1 MTNAVIGALRVVL
14 GMDTAQFENDAAA
27 AKAKAKALGS
37 ALQTG
42 LTVAA
47 AAATAAAGA
56 IGYAMTSSINQADE
70 MSKAAA
76 KVGVPIEELSRLKY
90 AADLSGVS
98 FEQLQATLAKTSKV
112 MNEAKNGSVG
122 AVDTFNA
129 LGVAFADAD
138 GTLRPVSDVM
148 KDVADKFAVMPD
160 GAEKTALAMELMGKS
175 GAGMIPMLNGGAE
188 ALAAL
193 MGEADAFGQVFTAEM
208 GANAE
213 AFNDNISRLQGA
225 LGAMAAALAAGAL
238 PYLAEF
244 SGYLVELAGYFRS
257 LSPEVQSFVAV
268 AGALTVALTA
278 VLVPL
283 GMAVIAIGAIGA
295 PVLAAV
301 AGVTALAAAGAY
313 LYTHWDQIRE
323 QFPVVATVI
332 DTAIQVIKLSLS
344 GILENARLMATG
356 IVQLL
361 SGDFSGAWQSAQELV
376 HNFWSTLGSIA
387 DAILP
392 GFTEGL
398 RSLAQIALQVA
409 SDIAAAFAALPG
421 KMLEIGG
428 QIIDGLWQGIQGKW
442 AELKDGVT
450 GIASGI
456 KDSFT
461 GFFDINSPS
470 RVMAEVGTDIMAG
483 LNEGLAGGTGS
494 VVASAQTAA
503 QGINGALGG
512 IQDFGTSISGSIDSA
527 FSSLGS
533 GLAEVIKGTKSWKD
547 LLSEVLSQLASS
559 ALQSMFGGMSGGGG
573 GVGGFFTSLLGG
585 LFGFANGGQF
595 QVGGA
600 GGVDSQ
606 LVAFK
611 ASPNETVSI
620 TKPGQGRGGT
630 NVYAP
635 VIDARGADQAAIAR
649 LQRQMDEQYRNF
661 GKMVDAR
668 NGVREKRGTR
678 G

>member
-56 IGYAMTSSINQADE
+56 IGVAMTSSINQADE

-98 FEQLQATLAKTSKV
+98 FEQLQVTLAKTSKV
-112 MNEAKNGSVG
+112 MNEAKNGSAG
-122 AVDTFNA
+122 AVDTFDA
-129 LGVAFADAD
+129 LGVAFANAD

-148 KDVADKFAVMPD
+148 KDVADKFAAMPD

-175 GAGMIPMLNGGAE
+175 GASMIPMLNGGAD
-188 ALAAL
+188 ALATL

-225 LGAMAAALAAGAL
+225 LGAMAAALASGAL
-238 PYLAEF
+238 PYLADF

-283 GMAVIAIGAIGA
+283 GMAAVAIGAIGG
-295 PVLAAV
+295 PVVAAV

-323 QFPVVATVI
+323 QFPIVAGVI
-332 DTAIQVIKLSLS
+332 DTAIGVIKVSIS

-361 SGDFSGAWQSAQELV
+361 SGDFSGAWQTAQDLV

-387 DAILP
+387 DTILP
-392 GFTEGL
+392 GFTESL
-398 RSLAQIALQVA
+398 RSLAQIAVQVA
-409 SDIAAAFAALPG
+409 SDVAAAFAALPA
-421 KMLEIGG
+421 KMLEIGM
-428 QIIDGLWQGIQGKW
+428 QIIDGLWQGIQSKW
-442 AELKDGVT
+442 AELKDGVA

-483 LNEGLAGGTGS
+483 LNQGLVGGTGS

-512 IQDFGTSISGSIDSA
+512 IKDFGASISGSIDNA

-533 GLAEVIKGTKSWKD
+533 GLADVIKGTKSWKD
-547 LLSEVLSQLASS
+547 LLSEVLSQLAST
-559 ALQSMFGGMSGGGG
+559 ALRNVFSGLGGGG
-573 GVGGFFTSLLGG
+573 GGGFFSSLLGG

-630 NVYAP
+630 VVYAP
-635 VIDARGADQAAIAR
+635 VIDARGADQGAIAR

-661 GKMVDAR
+661 GKMVDR
-668 NGVREKRGTR
+668 RVGDSQTRKTR